1 MGIKAGLGVAASA
14 LPNLGDN
21 ASQVLSGTLAA
32 VGPTPPFAF
41 RGPMNLEIYGTQVAT
56 LTTTAG
62 SLAATLNSATNI
74 AAGAAINS
82 KNAPPGSTVG
92 VIAGTN
98 VTLALPPVTL
108 PVTGIS
114 VSSPLITLPPGS
126 NVATLLGAAVTVPSN
141 REGVTIAPGTT
152 VAAIIQTDVAPS
164 LYAPGIPGIVQLS
177 AAPVV
182 VPGTGNSPQLPGIPP
197 VSMGTL
203 GPSGVFGAATGGAH
217 RLQFAVTG
225 NAITA
230 TGADAAA
237 VFTGAATTFSAS
249 VQIERSFDGGAT
261 WIVCNVGASGT
272 LAQYTAGTPVSL
284 TFGEPEKD
292 VLYRLNCYAYTSGT
306 INYRISETG
315 GATEA
320 LAIGPLTGG

>member
-1 MGIKAGLGVAASA
+1 MGIKAGIGVAASGR
-14 LPNLGDN
+14 PNLGDN
-21 ASQVLSGTLAA
+21 ASQVLSGTLTA

-62 SLAATLNSATNI
+62 SLAATLGAATNI

-82 KNAPPGSTVG
+82 VNVPEGATVG
-92 VIAGTN
+92 ALNGTN

-108 PVTGIS
+108 PASNLST
-114 VSSPLITLPPGS
+114 SSPLITLPPGS
-126 NVATLLGAAVTVPSN
+126 NAARLLGATVTVPSN
-141 REGVTIAPGTT
+141 AAGVVLPAATT
-152 VAAIIQTDVAPS
+152 VVAVLQVDVASS
-164 LYAPGIPGIVQLS
+164 LNSPGIPGIVQLS
-177 AAPVV
+177 AAPTS
-182 VPGTGNSPQLPGIPP
+182 VP
-197 VSMGTL
+197 
-203 GPSGVFGAATGGAH
+203 ATSGAH

-225 NAITA
+225 NAVTA

-237 VFTGAATTFSAS
+237 IFTGAGTVFSGS
-249 VQIERSFDGGAT
+249 IQIERSFDGAAT
-261 WIVCNVGASGT
+261 WLVCNVGASGT

-306 INYRISETG
+306 INYRISETA
-315 GATEA
+315 GAAES
-320 LAIGPLTGG
+320 LAIGPLSNG